1 MTPWIVCSLGYARAG
16 LIRRPHCLM
25 QLPGKCPG
33 MFNEACVGAQTLLH
47 KSCFAAFTIFARC
60 ALRSR

>member
-1 MTPWIVCSLGYARAG
+1 
-16 LIRRPHCLM
+16 M